1 MSLSTEGQVPMSDH
15 QARGITYSGM
25 LTAAFTR
32 FGPRPAFEADGSTL
46 TYAACA
52 DLAGRMRAVLQSRG
66 VGLGTGVAVLSP
78 NRPEAW
84 LTNLAVWCA
93 GGRYTGLQA
102 LGSEDDHAW
111 ICDDAGIEV
120 LVVDPAFA
128 ERGAAILARSTT
140 VKSLLS
146 LGPSPAG
153 DDLLALAEAVGP
165 ARLDAG
171 PAGEED
177 IGWLQY
183 TGGTTGRPKG
193 VMLSH
198 RAIVQSVF
206 SWTIS
211 LETPD
216 APRCLLASPITHA
229 AGLVLP
235 CSLIRGGTILLHRAF
250 DPERYLRAIQDD
262 RATFAMA
269 VPAMVYALLD
279 APALGRYDLSS
290 LQVMAYGASPMS
302 PARLAEAHE
311 RIGRVFNQLYGQTE
325 CPAGTG
331 LLRSEHDPD
340 GRPDLLLSCGQ
351 PMAGTDLRLLDDRD
365 VDVRPGEVGEIC
377 LRSRAMMSGY
387 WKRPDLTAE
396 VIRDG
401 SIHTK
406 DMARR
411 DDDGYVY
418 IVDRKH
424 DMVIT
429 GGFNVY
435 PREVEDVLTTDPD
448 VAAAAVIGVPDE
460 RWGEAVTAVVVP
472 RPGATIDPA
481 RLIALVKAKK
491 GSVQAPKTVEIVDSL
506 PLTPVGKVDKKV
518 LRARYW
524 SGEGRAVH

>member
-1 MSLSTEGQVPMSDH
+1 MSDH
-15 QARGITYSGM
+15 NVRGVTYSGM

-32 FGPRPAFEADGSTL
+32 FARRPAFEADGVTL
-46 TYAACA
+46 TYAAGA

-84 LTNLAVWCA
+84 LTNLAIWCA
-93 GGRYTGLQA
+93 GGRYTGLQP
-102 LGSEDDHAW
+102 LGSEDDHAF

-120 LVVDPAFA
+120 LVVDPSLA

-140 VKSLLS
+140 VKSLFT

-153 DDLLALAEAVGP
+153 EDILARAEAIGP
-165 ARLDAG
+165 APLDAG

-211 LETPD
+211 CETPEE
-216 APRCLLASPITHA
+216 PRYLAASPITHA
-229 AGLVLP
+229 AGLLLP
-235 CSLIRGGTILLHRAF
+235 GTLLRGGTVLLHRTF
-250 DPERYLRAIQDD
+250 DPERWLRAVQDD
-262 RATFAMA
+262 RATFALA
-269 VPAMVYALLD
+269 VPTMVYALLD
-279 APALGRYDLSS
+279 HGHPERYDRSS
-290 LQVMAYGASPMS
+290 LQVVAYGASPMS
-302 PARLAEAHE
+302 PARLTEAHE
-311 RIGRVFNQLYGQTE
+311 RIGRVFAQLYGQTE
-325 CPAGTG
+325 CPAGTS
-331 LLRSEHDPD
+331 LLRSEHDP
-340 GRPDLLLSCGQ
+340 GRPQVLASCGQ
-351 PMAGTDLRLLDDRD
+351 PMVGTELRLLDDGCAD
-365 VDVRPGEVGEIC
+365 VGPGEVGEIC

-396 VIRDG
+396 VIKDG
-401 SIHTK
+401 WVHTK

-424 DMVIT
+424 DMIIS

-435 PREVEDVLTTDPD
+435 PKEVEDVLTTDPD
-448 VAAAAVIGVPDE
+448 VAAAAVIGVPDD
-460 RWGEAVTAVVVP
+460 RWGEAVTAVIVA
-472 RPGATIDPA
+472 RPGAEIDPA
-481 RLIALVKAKK
+481 RLIALVKEKK
-491 GSVQAPKTVEIVDSL
+491 GSHQAPKTVEVVDSL
-506 PLTPVGKVDKKV
+506 PLTPVGKVDKKA
-518 LRARYW
+518 LRARHW
-524 SGEGRAVH
+524 SGEDRAVH

>member
-1 MSLSTEGQVPMSDH
+1 
-15 QARGITYSGM
+15 
-25 LTAAFTR
+25 
-32 FGPRPAFEADGSTL
+32 
-46 TYAACA
+46 
-52 DLAGRMRAVLQSRG
+52 VL
-66 VGLGTGVAVLSP
+66 L
-78 NRPEAW
+78 
-84 LTNLAVWCA
+84 
-93 GGRYTGLQA
+93 
-102 LGSEDDHAW
+102 
-111 ICDDAGIEV
+111 I
-120 LVVDPAFA
+120 DPAFA
-128 ERGAAILARSTT
+128 ERGAAILARSNT

-153 DDLLALAEAVGP
+153 DDLLALADANGP

-211 LETPD
+211 IETPA

-235 CSLIRGGTILLHRAF
+235 STLIRGGTVLLHRGF
-250 DPERYLRAIQDD
+250 DAERYLRTIQDD

-269 VPAMVYALLD
+269 VPSMVYALLD
-279 APALGRYDLSS
+279 HPGLERYDLSS
-290 LQVMAYGASPMS
+290 LEVMAYGASPMS

-311 RIGRVFNQLYGQTE
+311 RIGRVFTQLYGQTE
-325 CPAGTG
+325 CPAGTS
-331 LLRSEHDPD
+331 LLRSEHDPER
-340 GRPDLLLSCGQ
+340 RPELLLSCGQ
-351 PMAGTDLRLLDDRD
+351 PMVGSDLRLLDDDDAD
-365 VDVRPGEVGEIC
+365 VGPGEVGEIS

-396 VIRDG
+396 VIRAG
-401 SIHTK
+401 WLHTK

-424 DMVIT
+424 DMVIS

-435 PREVEDVLTTDPD
+435 PKEVEDVLTTDPD
-448 VAAAAVIGVPDE
+448 VAAAAVIGVPDD
-460 RWGEAVTAVVVP
+460 RWGEAVTAVVVA

-481 RLIALVKAKK
+481 RLIALVRDKK
-491 GSVQAPKTVEIVDSL
+491 GPVQAPKTVEVVDSL
-506 PLTPVGKVDKKV
+506 PLTPVGKVDKKA

-524 SGEGRAVH
+524 TSEGRAVH

>member
-1 MSLSTEGQVPMSDH
+1 MSDH
-15 QARGITYSGM
+15 TARGTTYSGM
-25 LTAAFTR
+25 LTAAITR
-32 FGPRPAFEADGSTL
+32 FGDRPAFEADELTL
-46 TYAACA
+46 SYAASA
-52 DLAGRMRAVLQSRG
+52 DLAGRIRAVLQSRG

-84 LTNLAVWCA
+84 LTNLAIWCA

-102 LGSEDDHAW
+102 LGSEDDHTF
-111 ICDDAGIEV
+111 ICDDADIGV

-128 ERGAAILARSTT
+128 ERGAGILARSNTL
-140 VKSLLS
+140 KHLLS

-153 DDLLALAEAVGP
+153 EDLLALADANGA
-165 ARLDAG
+165 ARLDSG

-198 RAIVQSVF
+198 RAIVQSIL
-206 SWTIS
+206 SWTIGI
-211 LETPD
+211 ETP
-216 APRCLLASPITHA
+216 AAARCLLASPITHA
-229 AGLVLP
+229 AGVVLP
-235 CSLIRGGTILLHRAF
+235 SALIRGGTVLLHRGF

-262 RATFAMA
+262 GATFAMA
-269 VPAMVYALLD
+269 VPSMVYALLD
-279 APALGRYDLSS
+279 HPDLERYDLSS
-290 LQVMAYGASPMS
+290 LEVMAYGASPMS
-302 PARLAEAHE
+302 PARLAEAHQ
-311 RIGRVFNQLYGQTE
+311 RIGRIFNQLYGQTE
-325 CPAGTG
+325 CPAGTS
-331 LLRSEHDPD
+331 LLRSEHDPER
-340 GRPDLLLSCGQ
+340 RPELLLSCGQ
-351 PMAGTDLRLLDDRD
+351 PMVGAELRLLDEHD
-365 VDVRPGEVGEIC
+365 VEVRPGEVGEIC

-401 SIHTK
+401 WLHTK

-424 DMVIT
+424 DMVIS

-435 PREVEDVLTTDPD
+435 PKEVEDVLTADPD

-460 RWGEAVTAVVVP
+460 RWGEAVTAIVVA
-472 RPGATIDPA
+472 RAGATIDPG
-481 RLIALVKAKK
+481 RLIALVKEKK
-491 GSVQAPKTVEIVDSL
+491 GSVQAPKTVQVVDSL
-506 PLTPVGKVDKKV
+506 PLTPVGKVDKKA
-518 LRARYW
+518 LRSRFWSDEAR
-524 SGEGRAVH
+524 SVH